1 MKCAWRVPLARKP
14 QRMHVVLM
22 KMDIFQ
28 CLGGSF
34 GTIVR
39 AEQKF
44 VGRIVLEACFILAY
58 IILPLLCVQHCSPS
72 PTPKLYVLD
81 ITGRD

>member
-1 MKCAWRVPLARKP
+1 M
-14 QRMHVVLM
+14 
-22 KMDIFQ
+22 
-28 CLGGSF
+28 
-34 GTIVR
+34 
-39 AEQKF
+39 F